1 MIEVKQLEYF
11 VVCADCKSFSQAAEI
26 LYTTQPNVSRI
37 IRQLEAQLN
46 VELFVRRAR
55 GIALSE
61 AGKQIYQYA
70 VNILNNARLLS
81 SVLNRREERQL
92 AIASLPSNLIANLLS
107 EWYNTHQADEVFC
120 AYWEGHMEDVVRYV
134 ESYQAEIGLVSVH
147 KRQLPAFQHLLTQKK
162 LVFAELIRTNL
173 ALVLG
178 SQNPCVQADLTGQ
191 EPEALLPRL
200 NLIGYQGDNF
210 ALDSEYV
217 KRYRVLTNSEHMLIT
232 LLRSTELASI
242 SAGIGLHGA
251 EAAAAFREIPFN
263 DASDCVYYG
272 YIKRKQNEL
281 SPEAADFLA
290 LLEVNLKC
298 ENCQK

>member
-37 IRQLEAQLN
+37 IRQLEEQLGI
-46 VELFVRRAR
+46 ELFVRQAR
-55 GIALSE
+55 GIALSDS
-61 AGKQIYQYA
+61 GKQIYQYA

-107 EWYNTHQADEVFC
+107 QWYNDRRQDEIFC

-134 ESYQAEIGLVSVH
+134 ESHQAEVGFVSVH
-147 KRQLPAFQHLLTQKK
+147 TRQLPAFQHLLAQKK
-162 LVFAELIRTNL
+162 LLFHKLICTNL
-173 ALVLG
+173 ALVVGRQNAKVSPKNTLDEDSLAHLG
-178 SQNPCVQADLTGQ
+178 
-191 EPEALLPRL
+191 
-200 NLIGYQGDNF
+200 LISYQGDNF
-210 ALDSEYV
+210 ALDSEYA

-232 LLRSTELASI
+232 LLRNTDLASI
-242 SAGIGLHGA
+242 TTGLGLHTPDSVA
-251 EAAAAFREIPFN
+251 NYLEIPFGEQEN
-263 DASDCVYYG
+263 CVYYG

-281 SPEAADFLA
+281 SAEAADFID
-290 LLEVNLKC
+290 LLSEHILK
-298 ENCQK
+298 QKS